1 MATINYSL
9 YLLLGVLPSFIWL
22 FYYLRKDIHPE
33 PKLLVLKIFFYGMLV
48 ALPAFF
54 IELGFQEVI
63 RGFNLPLKISK
74 TINVFLGVAFVEES
88 LKYLVVREKVFKHP
102 EFNESID
109 AMLYM
114 IIAALGFAATE
125 NILILFKIG
134 SQFLLSQTLLVLI
147 IRFFGAT
154 FLHALASGMVGFQI
168 AFSFLKYQRERF
180 GEIGAALLFAAFLH
194 GLFNLFIIKGGENIL
209 APILVLLFL
218 AVYVTLG
225 LKRLKRLTI

>member
-22 FYYLRKDIHPE
+22 FYYLRKDVHPE